1 MDESVYLKPNV
12 IAEPLVNSWYAWPH
26 LIPPHTAAMYMANW
40 HLKIMESFVSA
51 PQVHVS
57 ALKRPEMVGGPFM
70 DCQPNKTPAVNELLQ
85 RLKKEQETMIRLASA
100 IKELDQKLLR
110 EAGGYSLDS
119 AYQEVPEI
127 LKGYVE
133 LVYDLNNQPSV
144 RFIEGMLYNS
154 PFYDPSLQGI
164 ELSLSNGDYRSF
176 VFSTPRL
183 FDGQRLRI
191 NLPFN
196 HQGID
201 ELFKM
206 KQQAKPLA
214 EIMEI
219 LGIEKESKDLFST
232 FFTEREPGIR
242 EKYSGEGVRL
252 RYFGHACLLFET
264 KNISILCDPL
274 ISYQNDSEIFR
285 YVYSDLPEVIDYALI
300 THNHQDHCMFETL
313 LQLRHK
319 IKTLIIPRSAGGTLA
334 DPSLKLILKRIGF
347 HQVYEIDEMETLSI
361 EGGSITAFPFLGEHA
376 DLAIRAKTA
385 YSIRLNDHGF
395 ICAADSNNIEPM
407 LYEHLAKSLRNITA
421 LFLGMECV
429 GGPLSWLYGPLLTGS
444 ISRSNDQSRRFNG
457 SDYSKAIDLVERL
470 KPKQVYV
477 YAMGQEPWLSFLTS
491 INYTEKSP
499 QIIESDKLIRE
510 CSRRGLISERLLY
523 HKEMIM

>member
-1 MDESVYLKPNV
+1 MEEKVYLKANV
-12 IAEPLVNSWYAWPH
+12 IAEPLVNSWYAWPY

-40 HLKIMESFVSA
+40 HMKIMESFVSN

-57 ALKRPEMVGGPFM
+57 ALKRPEMIGGPFM
-70 DCQPNKTPAVNELLQ
+70 DCPPDRVPVVTELIR
-85 RLKKEQETMIRLASA
+85 RLKKDQDSMMRLASA

-110 EAGGYSLDS
+110 EARGYSLES
-119 AYQEVPEI
+119 AYQEVPDI

-144 RFIEGMLYNS
+144 RFIEGVLYKC
-154 PFYDPSLQGI
+154 PFYDPSLQEI
-164 ELSLSNGDYRSF
+164 ELSLSNDDYRSF

-183 FDGQRLRI
+183 CDERRLRI
-191 NLPFN
+191 NLPFDY
-196 HQGID
+196 QGID

-206 KQQAKPLA
+206 KQQARPLA
-214 EIMEI
+214 EIIEI
-219 LGIEKESKDLFST
+219 LDVDQKGEDLFST
-232 FFTEREPGIR
+232 FFTRHAPQSCA
-242 EKYSGEGVRL
+242 KYSGEGVRL

-264 KNISILCDPL
+264 KNVAILCDPL
-274 ISYQNDSEIFR
+274 ISYQNNSEIFR

-319 IKTLIIPRSAGGTLA
+319 IKTLIIPKSAGGSLV
-334 DPSLKLILKRIGF
+334 DPSMKLILNSIGF
-347 HQVYEIDEMETLSI
+347 NQVYEIDEMETLSI
-361 EGGSITAFPFLGEHA
+361 EGGSITGLPFLGEHA
-376 DLAIRAKTA
+376 DLGIRAKTA
-385 YSIRLNDHGF
+385 YLIRLNDHG
-395 ICAADSNNIEPM
+395 IVCAADSNNIEPM
-407 LYEHLAKSLRNITA
+407 LYEHLIEYFQDITA

-444 ISRSNDQSRRFNG
+444 ISRSNDQSRRFDG
-457 SDYSKAIDLVERL
+457 SNYAKAIDLVERL

-477 YAMGQEPWLSFLTS
+477 YAMGHEPWLSFLTS
-491 INYTEKSP
+491 INYTEESP
-499 QIIESDKLIRE
+499 QIIESNKLIKE

-523 HKEMIM
+523 HKEMIL

>member
-1 MDESVYLKPNV
+1 MEESVYLKANV
-12 IAEPLVNSWYAWPH
+12 IAEPLINSWYAWPH

-40 HLKIMESFVSA
+40 HLRIMESFVST

-70 DCQPNKTPAVNELLQ
+70 DCQPDRTPAVNELIR
-85 RLKKEQETMIRLASA
+85 RLKKEQEIMMKLASA

-164 ELSLSNGDYRSF
+164 ELSVSDDDYRSF
-176 VFSTPRL
+176 VFSTPR
-183 FDGQRLRI
+183 FCNERRLRI

-206 KQQAKPLA
+206 KQQRKPLG

-219 LGIEKESKDLFST
+219 LGVDKEGKDLFST
-232 FFTEREPGIR
+232 FFTKHTPETCA
-242 EKYSGEGVRL
+242 KYSGEGVRV

-264 KNISILCDPL
+264 KGIAILCDPL
-274 ISYQNDSEIFR
+274 ISYQHNSEIFR
-285 YVYSDLPEVIDYALI
+285 YVYSDVPEVIDYALI

-319 IKTLIIPRSAGGTLA
+319 IKTVIIPRSAGGTLV
-334 DPSLKLILKRIGF
+334 DPSLKLILKHIGF
-347 HQVYEIDEMETLSI
+347 PRVYEIDEMETLSI
-361 EGGSITAFPFLGEHA
+361 EGGSITGLPFLGEHA

-385 YSIRLNDHGF
+385 YLIRLNEHGF

-407 LYEHLAKSLRNITA
+407 LYEHLTKFVREVTA

-444 ISRSNDQSRRFNG
+444 ISRSHDQSRRFNG
-457 SDYSKAIDLVERL
+457 SNYDKAIDLVERL

-491 INYTEKSP
+491 INYTEESP
-499 QIIESDKLIRE
+499 QIVESDKLIKE
-510 CSRRGLISERLLY
+510 CNRRGLTSERLLY
-523 HKEMIM
+523 HKEMTM